1 MERIS
6 LSNFTRFG
14 AWQIYSNPKLRSGST
29 NPKSNAFLLC
39 FTEAFLKLT
48 ALNMEVL
55 GQSIISGSLN
65 SEEWLIILLAITQSG
80 QAKIHENFTQAV
92 INLMLAS
99 KYEV

>member
-6 LSNFTRFG
+6 LSNFTRFA
-14 AWQIYSNPKLRSGST
+14 AWHIYSNPKLRSGS
-29 NPKSNAFLLC
+29 NDPRCNAFLLC

-48 ALNMEVL
+48 VLNMESL

-80 QAKIHENFTQAV
+80 
-92 INLMLAS
+92 
-99 KYEV
+99 